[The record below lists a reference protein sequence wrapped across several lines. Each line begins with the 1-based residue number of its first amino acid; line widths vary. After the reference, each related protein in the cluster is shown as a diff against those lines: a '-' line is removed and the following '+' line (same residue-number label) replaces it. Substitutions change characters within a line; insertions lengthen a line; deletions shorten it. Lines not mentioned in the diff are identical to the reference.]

1 MYRHLISYLM
11 LDYKRD
17 AKIFMPRLMRARA
30 GSLCGIICPV
40 TGRLM
45 NVW

>member
-17 AKIFMPRLMRARA
+17 AKIFMPRLNA
-30 GSLCGIICPV
+30 GK
-40 TGRLM
+40 GR
-45 NVW
+45 